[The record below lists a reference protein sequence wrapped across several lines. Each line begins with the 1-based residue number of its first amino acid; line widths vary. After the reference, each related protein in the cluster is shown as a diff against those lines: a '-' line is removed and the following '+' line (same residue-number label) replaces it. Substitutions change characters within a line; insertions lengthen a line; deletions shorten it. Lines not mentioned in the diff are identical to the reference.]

1 MRKSNRVDLERQIIK
16 EKKMG
21 RPLKKDI
28 NGKEV
33 LGLPGL
39 STNTLTGIRVSGY
52 FGGAL
57 STAYVLIKQR
67 GAQSFVVAKIESFTA
82 NSTSGSAILTNMSD
96 QDEVTIGD
104 ELSGAGIPSGA
115 RVQSIDSATQ
125 ITMTANATATATGI
139 TVTHWGA
146 FKIGTTVNTT
156 PNVNGEILI
165 QGYDTS
171 AGGQGAQVTAN
182 LVPIRKLSRRLAYGF
197 PSSPVLN
204 AGSSYQNSEDSN
216 ASTNHDEKTYSWYIS
231 DDSSMD
237 YIVLTPVTAKM

>member
-1 MRKSNRVDLERQIIK
+1 
-16 EKKMG
+16 
-21 RPLKKDI
+21 
-28 NGKEV
+28 
-33 LGLPGL
+33 
-39 STNTLTGIRVSGY
+39 
-52 FGGAL
+52 
-57 STAYVLIKQR
+57 
-67 GAQSFVVAKIESFTA
+67 
-82 NSTSGSAILTNMSD
+82 MSD
-96 QDEVTIGD
+96 QDEVTVGD

-115 RVQSIDSATQ
+115 RVLSIDSATQ

-216 ASTNHDEKTYSWYIS
+216 ASTNHDEKTYSWYLT